1 MDLNPICKWDM
12 ELWRA
17 KVPLICYFVVEWHL
31 PARVLRKFGK
41 SQQPDV
47 QHVPT
52 IQNLHK

>member
-1 MDLNPICKWDM
+1 MDLNPICKRDM